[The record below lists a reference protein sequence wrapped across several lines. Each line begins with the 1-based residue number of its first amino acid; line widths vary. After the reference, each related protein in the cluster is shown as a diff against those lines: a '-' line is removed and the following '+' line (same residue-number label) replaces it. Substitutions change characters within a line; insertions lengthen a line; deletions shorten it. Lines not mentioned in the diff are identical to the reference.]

1 MIFNEET
8 HEYIEGG
15 QAYISVTQLLKK
27 YGLSADY
34 AGIPNKV
41 LQAAAVRGK
50 QMHKDLELFI
60 NGDTSQLKTSRDVA
74 LFNKYIT
81 DNNIDLSSAKS
92 EQIFYDTIYKLAG
105 TIDFTYYDK
114 NDIVIADFKR
124 TSQLHLDVVAW
135 QLSLYNY
142 LFVKGDPLNYYFNK
156 LKVYHF
162 INGKLHVIDVQTINY
177 DQVKNL
183 LDAQLNDLPTFVYTK
198 NTNVISDTDILRL
211 SGLNKELRTYQA
223 IVDTLIDQRNTILND
238 VKTEMIKQ
246 KEYFFKSD
254 DFDITYVAAQTRR
267 SFNTSA
273 AKQFIEQHGGDVET
287 FMRETTTDDNILLI
301 DKVDRNEISLNA
313 RRKTKRKVG
322 A

>member
-8 HEYIEGG
+8 HEYIDNG
-15 QAYISVTQLLKK
+15 QTYISVTQLLKK

-34 AGIPNKV
+34 AGIPNKI
-41 LQAAAVRGK
+41 LQAAATRGK
-50 QMHKDLELFI
+50 QIHKSLELFI
-60 NGDTSQLKTSRDVA
+60 NGDTSQLKTSREVA

-92 EQIFYDTIYKLAG
+92 EQIFYDTTYKLAG
-105 TIDFTYYDK
+105 TIDFTYYDN
-114 NDIVIADFKR
+114 NDIVIVDFKN
-124 TSQLHLDVVAW
+124 TSQLHLNYVAW

-156 LKVYHF
+156 LKAFHF
-162 INGKLHVIDVQTINY
+162 INKKLHVIDVQAINY
-177 DQVKNL
+177 DQVKSL
-183 LDAQLNDLPTFVYTK
+183 LDAHLNDLPTFVYTK
-198 NTNVISDTDILRL
+198 NTNIISDTDILRL

-238 VKTEMIKQ
+238 VKKEMVKQ

-254 DFDITYVAAQTRR
+254 DFDITYVAPQIRR
-267 SFNTSA
+267 SFDTSA

-287 FMRETTTDDNILLI
+287 FMKESITNDNIILI
-301 DKVDRNEISLNA
+301 DKVDHSEISLNA
-313 RRKTKRKVG
+313 RRRTRKKVG